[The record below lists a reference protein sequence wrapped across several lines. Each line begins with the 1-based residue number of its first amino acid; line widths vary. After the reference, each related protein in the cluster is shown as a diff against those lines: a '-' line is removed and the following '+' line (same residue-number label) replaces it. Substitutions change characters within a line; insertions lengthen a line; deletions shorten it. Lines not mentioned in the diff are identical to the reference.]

1 MKQLPHLFPESTG
14 TTRAYIYPKDPHH
27 SFQVPPRDP
36 TIHARTLLEQFERA
50 EQAARRGETGP
61 ASVSASGMVLEFESA
76 PQFALNLDSLE
87 NQRAGIE
94 LRNAR
99 IDDSRVMRATVFVPN
114 GELKAF
120 VRKVQDFSDPQKNA
134 PSGKPANNSLVAS
147 ISQVRLAA
155 IEAFWTDAAEFP
167 NDHAKAVW
175 WEVWLQN
182 QAGES
187 DVVSLFSSRARAVGT
202 LVSKRS
208 LRFPDRSVVL
218 LNASITQLLQIENLC
233 DMLAE
238 LRAVRIPVTEFIELA
253 PRDQMELAEELLQ
266 RIQPPKLN
274 APAVCHLDTGV
285 NRGHPLLEMA
295 LADEHL
301 LAVDPTWSTADR
313 HPQQHGTGMAGLALY
328 GCLTGVLNETGRV
341 VLQHRLESVKILSE
355 HSHHDP
361 DLYGEVT
368 KQAVSRIEIV
378 APDRPQRVF
387 SLTVTAS
394 ECRDEGTPS
403 SWSAALDQ
411 ICSGSEEADRPS
423 RLLIVS
429 AGNTPITD
437 RHEYPAVN
445 DLHGVE
451 DPAQSWNAVCVGAYT
466 EKTAIRSDVYADW
479 RPLAGTG
486 QLSPGSRT
494 SMIWSDKSWPVKPD
508 IVMEGGNLAI
518 DPTTGRA
525 DYIDDLMLLTTQTGQ
540 NGAMF
545 TTTADTSAATS
556 LAARYA
562 AMIWA
567 QYPGLSAESV
577 RGLLVHSARW
587 TKPMLKEFP
596 RNKRRQRLR
605 VYGYGVPDLRL
616 ALWSAGHHTTMVIE
630 DELQPFES
638 SAESTNVKAK
648 DLRLHQLPWPKDVL
662 EQLGEDSVSLRVTLS
677 YFIEPSPGRAGWKT
691 KHQYQSHGLRFD
703 IKRPTDGSEREF
715 LQRITK
721 SAWNEDQQK
730 VSSSSDT
737 RKWELGQKLRN
748 LGSVHSDVWK
758 GSAAQL
764 AAAGMIAVYPVSGWW
779 RNRPKQSR
787 GNRSARYSLI
797 LSLETAAIEADLYT
811 PIANQIGVPIPA
823 T

>member
-1 MKQLPHLFPESTG
+1 LQDPADGSDVINLF
-14 TTRAYIYPKDPHH
+14 KD
-27 SFQVPPRDP
+27 R
-36 TIHARTLLEQFERA
+36 
-50 EQAARRGETGP
+50 
-61 ASVSASGMVLEFESA
+61 
-76 PQFALNLDSLE
+76 
-87 NQRAGIE
+87 
-94 LRNAR
+94 AR
-99 IDDSRVMRATVFVPN
+99 IV
-114 GELKAF
+114 G
-120 VRKVQDFSDPQKNA
+120 
-134 PSGKPANNSLVAS
+134 S
-147 ISQVRLAA
+147 IVSQ
-155 IEAFWTDAAEFP
+155 
-167 NDHAKAVW
+167 
-175 WEVWLQN
+175 Q
-182 QAGES
+182 
-187 DVVSLFSSRARAVGT
+187 
-202 LVSKRS
+202 S

-218 LNASITQLLQIENLC
+218 LYASITQLLRIESLC

-238 LRAVRIPVTEFIELA
+238 LRSVRIPVAEFLDL
-253 PRDQMELAEELLQ
+253 PPGDQVELAEDLLR
-266 RIQPPKLN
+266 RIQPPHHD

-285 NRGHPLLEMA
+285 NRGHPLLAMA

-301 LAVDPTWSTADR
+301 LAVDPTWSAADR

-328 GCLTGVLNETGRV
+328 GCLTGVLNETGSI

-355 HSHHDP
+355 HSPHDP

-387 SLTVTAS
+387 SLTVTAA

-411 ICSGSEEADRPS
+411 ICSGSEEANRRS
-423 RLLIVS
+423 RLFIVS
-429 AGNTPITD
+429 AGNTPDTE
-437 RHEYPAVN
+437 RHEYPAPN
-445 DLHGVE
+445 ALHGVE
-451 DPAQSWNAVCVGAYT
+451 DPAQSWNAVCVGAFT

-494 SMIWSDKSWPVKPD
+494 SMIWSEKSWPVKPD

-596 RNKRRQRLR
+596 RDNRRQRHR

-616 ALWSAGHHTTMVIE
+616 ALWSAGHHTTLIIE
-630 DELQPFES
+630 DELQPFEI
-638 SAESTNVKAK
+638 SAESTSVKAK

-662 EQLGEDSVSLRVTLS
+662 EQLGEESVSLRVTLS
-677 YFIEPSPGRAGWKT
+677 YFIEPSPGRTGWKT

-748 LGSVHSDVWK
+748 LGSVHSDVWT

-764 AAAGMIAVYPVSGWW
+764 ADAGMIAVYPVSGWW
-779 RNRPKQSR
+779 KNRPKQNRWSR
-787 GNRSARYSLI
+787 TARYSLI
-797 LSLETAAIEADLYT
+797 LSLETDAIETDLYT
-811 PIANQIGVPIPA
+811 PIANQIGVPVPA